1 MKLEKRDFVSKIPK
15 IRQPCS
21 IFYVFCSYPFLGQ
34 INHNDCDHNGQ
45 LIYGIFC
52 RQLPKTFFFFEKM
65 CEFHQNLLIF
75 TLFFIKIFI
84 FWIFDFFCKFIKF
97 KFWWLNVFVKNSFST
112 VRDKLISRYMISE
125 EKSVT
130 TKTANIN
137 VLLNRVKLDKKRES
151 RKKILFSAVTSA
163 GVLLFGILIF

>member
-1 MKLEKRDFVSKIPK
+1 M
-15 IRQPCS
+15 
-21 IFYVFCSYPFLGQ
+21 Y
-34 INHNDCDHNGQ
+34 
-45 LIYGIFC
+45 
-52 RQLPKTFFFFEKM
+52 
-65 CEFHQNLLIF
+65 
-75 TLFFIKIFI
+75 
-84 FWIFDFFCKFIKF
+84 
-97 KFWWLNVFVKNSFST
+97 VKNSFST

-125 EKSVT
+125 EKSDT